1 MVDARLVL
9 TGLLLLAACAEEP
22 AEVPPSSSP
31 DAPAASAHHFTVDSA
46 RYTLT
51 REGAALRTSIGYAFR
66 NRLPDTIYVVNCNG
80 HVVMD
85 LQKREGTAWRT
96 VLPGMTNACLSPA
109 LEIAPGDSIAGRWV
123 VWGALPGDPS
133 LPTYETDELEGEFR
147 LIWHQ
152 PRLNY
157 AGDVRNFGDTLAVAE
172 RTSMPFEL
180 RRADD
185 ESVASGAGNGY
196 E

>member
-85 LQKREGTAWRT
+85 LQKRAADGWESVWH
-96 VLPGMTNACLSPA
+96 GMTNACLSPA
-109 LEIAPGDSIAGRWV
+109 LEIAPGETMAGRIEI
-123 VWGALPGDPS
+123 WGALPGDPS
-133 LPTYETDELEGEFR
+133 LPTFTTDQLNGEFR
-147 LIWHQ
+147 LVWHQ
-152 PRLNY
+152 VRLRY
-157 AGDVRNFGDTLAVAE
+157 DADTANFGDTL
-172 RTSMPFEL
+172 
-180 RRADD
+180 
-185 ESVASGAGNGY
+185 SVAQRSTTPFQLRMPARDS
-196 E
+196 